1 MSNPSWYNLAPPSPK
16 ATGKKIGKIKID
28 DMIGGW
34 GISAEQFCAD
44 LEAMGELDELH
55 LEINTPGGS
64 VNAGLTIY
72 DAIANHPAA
81 LKRAT
86 VTGLAA
92 SMGSVIL
99 LAADER
105 HMSPNARVM
114 VHRVTGNA
122 SGTSDEMQKAAELA
136 KKFEDRILDIYEERT
151 GQNRDDLWDMM
162 NSLVGTWMI
171 GQEAVGKGFAH
182 MVKKA
187 VPVAPLK
194 ASWSNQFHFSHA
206 ALFDNTADSSANRSL
221 DPDPMKMTDAQKA
234 RFRELCAMK
243 KRTAAQNTEHAEL
256 QVLATAEGFDPSA
269 KDEYEEKRASLKAAN
284 FSDAEIDATI
294 NALKAAAVENA
305 LQAKRTVLLEAGLDD
320 VAINKILKEAEAAT
334 AEESLRAS
342 LKTAGL
348 TDSQIEAAVKA
359 KAKAKGKAKAKKAA
373 VDPDEEEEEE
383 EEEEE
388 NEEAEDRIAAL
399 LGKALAPVTAQL
411 RVVALGLTAKGNAPI
426 KGEAKPAGAGQV
438 PQVTQEVFNAM
449 TSAEKSAFSVSG
461 GRILEAA

>member
-1 MSNPSWYNLAPPSPK
+1 
-16 ATGKKIGKIKID
+16 
-28 DMIGGW
+28 
-34 GISAEQFCAD
+34 
-44 LEAMGELDELH
+44 
-55 LEINTPGGS
+55 
-64 VNAGLTIY
+64 
-72 DAIANHPAA
+72 
-81 LKRAT
+81 
-86 VTGLAA
+86 
-92 SMGSVIL
+92 
-99 LAADER
+99 
-105 HMSPNARVM
+105 
-114 VHRVTGNA
+114 
-122 SGTSDEMQKAAELA
+122 
-136 KKFEDRILDIYEERT
+136 
-151 GQNRDDLWDMM
+151 
-162 NSLVGTWMI
+162 
-171 GQEAVGKGFAH
+171 

-206 ALFDNTADSSANRSL
+206 ALFDNTADSSANLSP